1 MKQKNKMLSH
11 KDVKTLFETRLTQ
24 LTSLAAESR
33 NETIFKNKLNDYL
46 LSAHIKNPIAAKNIA
61 RLIENDS
68 KTIYELSTEKEI
80 EIKTI
85 SLLWQF
91 LTNRITDEETSVDLW
106 LDLYQ
111 QFLRLYH
118 VPNNIPNEKQ
128 IRQWMK
134 RWPGGLNEV
143 VLAIRNENK

>member
-33 NETIFKNKLNDYL
+33 NETIIKNKLNDYL

-80 EIKTI
+80 EIKTT

-118 VPNNIPNEKQ
+118 VPYNRYVN
-128 IRQWMK
+128 
-134 RWPGGLNEV
+134 G
-143 VLAIRNENK
+143 